1 MDPPRRIRFGAFD
14 FEPSSGELR
23 RDGTHVRLQSQPA
36 QVLALLLAQP
46 GEIVTREALRE
57 AIWGSQTF
65 VDFDRGLNFCVS
77 QIRAALKDSAESPVY
92 VKTLPKRGYQFIAP
106 VDSPPRESIPPSRP
120 VPFTSR
126 KQIAKWVIVTPPV
139 LIGILALAL
148 LEWHPGAPPESVS
161 RSAPRL
167 AVARFDNE
175 TGDPGFNRFA
185 DGLTDSVVAELTA
198 SSSGRYAVIGNAS
211 ILRRPRD
218 QRDLAAIATSLQAG
232 YVVLGQVQGNSSH
245 LIVLAHLIRLPEQT
259 HLWVARFE
267 FAATD
272 PIARQLELAR
282 SIARQFSAHF
292 PRDPASPGASSP
304 AATN

>member
-1 MDPPRRIRFGAFD
+1 
-14 FEPSSGELR
+14 
-23 RDGTHVRLQSQPA
+23 
-36 QVLALLLAQP
+36 
-46 GEIVTREALRE
+46 
-57 AIWGSQTF
+57 
-65 VDFDRGLNFCVS
+65 
-77 QIRAALKDSAESPVY
+77 
-92 VKTLPKRGYQFIAP
+92 
-106 VDSPPRESIPPSRP
+106 
-120 VPFTSR
+120 
-126 KQIAKWVIVTPPV
+126 
-139 LIGILALAL
+139 LAL
-148 LEWHPGAPPESVS
+148 LEWHPGAPPDSVS

-185 DGLTDSVVAELTA
+185 DGLTDSIVAELTA

-245 LIVLAHLIRLPEQT
+245 LILLAHLIRLPEQT

-282 SIARQFSAHF
+282 SIARQFSTHF
-292 PRDPASPGASSP
+292 PRDHASPGASSP
-304 AATN
+304 AVTN